1 MKIAKKLL
9 VLAAGVAVI
18 GASAGQVEAAWPERP
33 ITTVVMFSAGG
44 GTDTV
49 IRTLAGEIAKS
60 TGWAIKVI
68 NKPGAVGGKAT
79 KYVLKKPGDGYTLL
93 GAANFNKFVR
103 VMGHSKSKAWEDW
116 QYFQAA
122 NSVASWSVRA
132 DSKFKT
138 TEDVIAYAKKH
149 PGKVTISTSGTGGL
163 WQELALIVSQAAG
176 IKLKFIPYKGGKPAT
191 LAGLQGEV
199 DITGGGVHEHVE
211 FIRSGQLRNLHTT
224 SAKTLDVGG
233 GIKLRSIG
241 EIVPSL
247 KPILPVGGI
256 YNFAIRRNAPIEVM
270 KKFKKAFVKAVHS
283 KKFADIAKRKF
294 FEIDIKTGA
303 VADRRAAQVE
313 AITAQTFWAVRDQI
327 GKKVLTAKELG
338 LPAVKDFDKWWPPV
352 GYKPIKGL

>member
-9 VLAAGVAVI
+9 VLAAGVAVV
-18 GASAGQVEAAWPERP
+18 GASASQVEAAWPERP

-60 TGWAIKVI
+60 TGWTIKVI

-79 KYVLKKPGDGYTLL
+79 KYVLKKPANGYTFL

-103 VMGHSKSKAWEDW
+103 VMGHSKSKAWMDW

-122 NSVASWSVRA
+122 NSVASWSVRK
-132 DSKFKT
+132 DSKFQT
-138 TEDVIAYAKKH
+138 TEEVIAFAKKN

-211 FIRSGQLRNLHTT
+211 FIRSGQL
-224 SAKTLDVGG
+224 
-233 GIKLRSIG
+233 
-241 EIVPSL
+241 
-247 KPILPVGGI
+247 
-256 YNFAIRRNAPIEVM
+256 
-270 KKFKKAFVKAVHS
+270 
-283 KKFADIAKRKF
+283 
-294 FEIDIKTGA
+294 
-303 VADRRAAQVE
+303 
-313 AITAQTFWAVRDQI
+313 
-327 GKKVLTAKELG
+327 
-338 LPAVKDFDKWWPPV
+338 
-352 GYKPIKGL
+352 